1 MTAPAVLRIADCCL
15 RLAARIDGADADAD
29 ADAGSSRNILEKLRC
44 ARCPASRHVTATGW
58 CMADPLRTF
67 RKLAQANALANARL
81 HRACAMLDA
90 AALTAQR
97 PAFFGTIQKTLNHI
111 LMVDRFYL
119 NALLGRPL
127 DRAHLDEATFCP
139 DLSTLADWQ
148 ADSDLALLAHVESLT
163 PETLVEIV
171 AIDRGE
177 RVQHDR
183 RDDILSHLFQHQTHH
198 RGQVHGMLSATLI
211 KPPQLDEFIVGDD
224 HAARA
229 EDMSLL
235 GWSEADLMR

>member
-1 MTAPAVLRIADCCL
+1 MT
-15 RLAARIDGADADAD
+15 
-29 ADAGSSRNILEKLRC
+29 
-44 ARCPASRHVTATGW
+44 
-58 CMADPLRTF
+58 DPLLRTF
-67 RKLAQANALANARL
+67 RKLAQANRLANARL
-81 HRACAMLDA
+81 HRACALLDPAELA
-90 AALTAQR
+90 AKR
-97 PAFFGTIQKTLNHI
+97 PAFFGSIQATLNHI

-119 NALLGRPL
+119 NALLARPL
-127 DRAHLDEATFCP
+127 DRAYLDEATFCA
-139 DLSTLADWQ
+139 DLPTVTDWQ
-148 ADSDLALLAHVESLT
+148 ATSDRALVSHVESLT
-163 PETLVEIV
+163 PQTMVKTV

-198 RGQVHGMLSATLI
+198 RGQVHGMLSATAL

-229 EDMSLL
+229 EDMALL

>member
-1 MTAPAVLRIADCCL
+1 
-15 RLAARIDGADADAD
+15 
-29 ADAGSSRNILEKLRC
+29 
-44 ARCPASRHVTATGW
+44 
-58 CMADPLRTF
+58 MADPLRTF
-67 RKLAQANALANARL
+67 RKLAQANRLANARL
-81 HRACAMLDA
+81 HRACAALDPTD
-90 AALTAQR
+90 LTAPR

-127 DRAHLDEATFCP
+127 DRAYLDEATFCP
-139 DLSTLADWQ
+139 DLPTLAIWQ
-148 ADSDLALLAHVESLT
+148 ADSDFALLAHVESLT
-163 PETLVEIV
+163 PETLEGIV

-183 RDDILSHLFQHQTHH
+183 RDDVLSHLFQHQTHH
-198 RGQVHGMLSATLI
+198 RGQVHGLLSATPI

-224 HAARA
+224 HAARV
-229 EDMSLL
+229 EDMGLL